1 MADAFARFRLD
12 GRVAVVTG
20 AASGIGFASARSLGL
35 AGSRIAVCDIN
46 AEGAEKAV
54 AALKGDGIEAVAYVF
69 DVADE
74 GRVVAAIGEVAKAWG
89 RIDVLINNAGLAA
102 RQPSEELDLA
112 TWEKVLRINLNGSFL
127 CAREAG
133 KAMLERKSGSIV
145 NIASIMGL
153 VGGGLY
159 PNLAYHSTKG
169 ALVNFTRAL
178 AVEWAGR
185 GVRVNAVAPT
195 FVKTPLTARLLSDA
209 QMKAAIE
216 GMTPLGRLAEA
227 EEIADAV
234 LYLASDAAAMVTGH
248 TLPVDGGWVAR

>member
-12 GRVAVVTG
+12 GRVAVITG
-20 AASGIGFASARSLGL
+20 AASGIGFASARALGL
-35 AGSRIAVCDIN
+35 AGARIGVADID
-46 AEGAEKAV
+46 AGGAERAV
-54 AALKGDGIEAVAYVF
+54 AALAKDGIAAEALVF

-74 GRVVAAIGEVAKAWG
+74 AKVVAALADLG
-89 RIDVLINNAGLAA
+89 RRHGRLDILVNNAGLAA
-102 RQPSEELDLA
+102 RQPSEALDLA
-112 TWEKVLRINLNGSFL
+112 AWERVLRINLNGSFL

-133 KAMLERKSGSIV
+133 KLMLAQKRGSIV

-159 PNLAYHSTKG
+159 PNLAYHTTKG

-195 FVKTPLTARLLSDA
+195 FVRTPLTARLLSDP
-209 QMKAAIE
+209 QMQAAIE
-216 GMTPLGRLAEA
+216 AMTPLGRLAEA
-227 EEIADAV
+227 DEIADAV

>member
-35 AGSRIAVCDIN
+35 AGAKIAVADIN
-46 AEGAEKAV
+46 PEGADKAV
-54 AALKGDGIEAVAYVF
+54 AALAADGIEAAAHVF

-74 GRVVAAIGEVAKAWG
+74 AAVTGAIAAVASAWG
-89 RIDVLINNAGLAA
+89 RIDVLVNNAGLAA
-102 RQPSEELDLA
+102 RQPSESLELA
-112 TWEKVLRINLNGSFL
+112 AWEKVIRINLNGSFL

-133 KAMLERKSGSIV
+133 KVMLAQGRGSIV
-145 NIASIMGL
+145 SITSIMGL

-178 AVEWAGR
+178 AVEWASR

-195 FVKTPLTARLLSDA
+195 FVRTPLTAKLLSDA
-209 QMKAAIE
+209 KMKADIE
-216 GMTPLGRLAEA
+216 AMTPLGRLAEA

-234 LYLASDAAAMVTGH
+234 LYLASDASAMVTGH

>member
-35 AGSRIAVCDIN
+35 AGARIAVCDIN

-54 AALKGDGIEAVAYVF
+54 SALKGDAIEAVAHVF

-74 GRVVAAIGEVAKAWG
+74 ARVVAAIGEVAKAWG

>member
-12 GRVAVVTG
+12 GRVAVITG
-20 AASGIGFASARSLGL
+20 AASGIGFASARALGL
-35 AGSRIAVCDIN
+35 AGARIGVADID
-46 AEGAEKAV
+46 AGGAERAV
-54 AALKGDGIEAVAYVF
+54 AALAKDGIAADALVF

-74 GRVVAAIGEVAKAWG
+74 AKVVAALADLG
-89 RIDVLINNAGLAA
+89 RRHGRLDILVNNAGLAA
-102 RQPSEELDLA
+102 RQPSEALDLA
-112 TWEKVLRINLNGSFL
+112 AWERVLRINLNGSFL

-133 KAMLERKSGSIV
+133 KLMLAQKRGSIV

-153 VGGGLY
+153 VGGGHY
-159 PNLAYHSTKG
+159 PNLAYHTTKG

-195 FVKTPLTARLLSDA
+195 FVRTPLTARLLSDP
-209 QMKAAIE
+209 QMQAAIE
-216 GMTPLGRLAEA
+216 AMTPLGRLAEA
-227 EEIADAV
+227 DEIADAV

>member
-12 GRVAVVTG
+12 GRAAVVTG
-20 AASGIGFASARSLGL
+20 AASGIGFAAARALGL
-35 AGSRIAVCDIN
+35 AGARIAVADIDGD
-46 AEGAEKAV
+46 AAEKAV
-54 AALKGDGIEAVAYVF
+54 AALTAEGVDAAVRVF

-74 GRVVAAIGEVAKAWG
+74 AKVAATIAELASAWG
-89 RIDVLINNAGLAA
+89 RLDILVNNAGLAA
-102 RQPSEELDLA
+102 RQPSEALDLA
-112 TWEKVLRINLNGSFL
+112 TWEKVIRINLNGSFL

-133 KAMLERKSGSIV
+133 KVMLAQRRGSIV
-145 NIASIMGL
+145 NVASIMGL

-178 AVEWAGR
+178 AVEWADR

-195 FVKTPLTARLLSDA
+195 FVRTPLTRRLLSDPE
-209 QMKAAIE
+209 MKAAIE
-216 GMTPLGRLAEA
+216 AMTPLGRLAEA
-227 EEIADAV
+227 DEIADAV

>member
-1 MADAFARFRLD
+1 MPDAFARFRLD

-20 AASGIGFASARSLGL
+20 AASGIGFASARALGL
-35 AGSRIAVCDIN
+35 AGARIAVADIN
-46 AEGAEKAV
+46 AEGADKAV
-54 AALKGDGIEAVAYVF
+54 ETLKGEQIDAAAHVF

-74 GRVVAAIGEVAKAWG
+74 AKVVAALADIHRRHG
-89 RIDVLINNAGLAA
+89 RLDILVNNAGLAA
-102 RQPSEELDLA
+102 RQPSEALDLA
-112 TWEKVLRINLNGSFL
+112 AWERVLRINLNGSFL

-133 KAMLERKSGSIV
+133 KVMLGQKRGSIV
-145 NIASIMGL
+145 NVASIMGL

-159 PNLAYHSTKG
+159 PNLAYHTTKG

-195 FVKTPLTARLLSDA
+195 FVRTPLTARLLSDPE
-209 QMKAAIE
+209 MKAAIE
-216 GMTPLGRLAEA
+216 AMTPLGRLAEA
-227 EEIADAV
+227 DEIADAV

-248 TLPVDGGWVAR
+248 TLPVDGGWIAR

>member
-20 AASGIGFASARSLGL
+20 AASGIGFASARALGL
-35 AGSRIAVCDIN
+35 AGARIAVADID
-46 AEGAEKAV
+46 AEGAGKAV
-54 AALKGDGIEAVAYVF
+54 AALKNDGIDAAHHIF

-74 GRVVAAIGEVAKAWG
+74 ARVTAAMAEVVRAWG
-89 RIDVLINNAGLAA
+89 RLDILINNAGLAA
-102 RQPSEELDLA
+102 RQPSEALELA
-112 TWEKVLRINLNGSFL
+112 AWEKVIRINLNGSFL

-133 KAMLERKSGSIV
+133 KAMLAAGRGSIV

-195 FVKTPLTARLLSDA
+195 FVRTPLTARLLSDPE
-209 QMKAAIE
+209 MKSAIE

-227 EEIADAV
+227 DEVADAV

-248 TLPVDGGWVAR
+248 TLPVDGGWIAR

>member
-35 AGSRIAVCDIN
+35 AGAKIAVADIN
-46 AEGAEKAV
+46 PEGADKAV
-54 AALKGDGIEAVAYVF
+54 AALAADGIEAAAHVF

-74 GRVVAAIGEVAKAWG
+74 AAVAGAIAAVASAWG
-89 RIDVLINNAGLAA
+89 RIDVLVNNAGLAA
-102 RQPSEELDLA
+102 RQPSESLELSA
-112 TWEKVLRINLNGSFL
+112 WEKVLRINLNGSFL

-133 KAMLERKSGSIV
+133 KVMLVQGRGSIV
-145 NIASIMGL
+145 SITSIMGL

-178 AVEWAGR
+178 AVEWASR

-195 FVKTPLTARLLSDA
+195 FVRTPLTAKLLSDA
-209 QMKAAIE
+209 KMKADIE
-216 GMTPLGRLAEA
+216 AMTPLGRLAEA

>member
-1 MADAFARFRLD
+1 MTDAFVRFRME

-35 AGSRIAVCDIN
+35 AGARIVVADIN
-46 AEGAEKAV
+46 AEGADKAV
-54 AALKGDGIEAVAYVF
+54 AALKGEGIDARPQVF

-74 GRVVAAIGEVAKAWG
+74 AGVVAAMGAVARDLG
-89 RIDVLINNAGLAA
+89 RIDVLVNNAGLAA
-102 RQPSEELDLA
+102 RQPSEALELA
-112 TWEKVLRINLNGSFL
+112 AWEKVIRINLNGSFL

-133 KAMLERKSGSIV
+133 KVMLAQGRGSVV

-195 FVKTPLTARLLSDA
+195 FVRTPLTARLLSDPE
-209 QMKAAIE
+209 MKAAIE

-227 EEIADAV
+227 DEVADAV

>member
-35 AGSRIAVCDIN
+35 AGARVAVCDIN

-54 AALKGDGIEAVAYVF
+54 AALKADGIEAVAQVF

-74 GRVVAAIGEVAKAWG
+74 ALVVAAIADVAKVWG

-102 RQPSEELDLA
+102 RQPSEALDLA

-178 AVEWAGR
+178 AVEWAAR

>member
-35 AGSRIAVCDIN
+35 AGARVAVCDIN

-54 AALKGDGIEAVAYVF
+54 AALKADGIEAVAQVF

-74 GRVVAAIGEVAKAWG
+74 ALVVAAIADVAKVWG

-102 RQPSEELDLA
+102 RQPSEALDLA

>member
-12 GRVAVVTG
+12 GRVAAITG
-20 AASGIGFASARSLGL
+20 AASGIGLASARALGL
-35 AGSRIAVCDIN
+35 AGARIAVADIN
-46 AEGAEKAV
+46 AEGAGKAV
-54 AALKGDGIEAVAYVF
+54 AALKGEGIEAAAHVF

-74 GRVVAAIGEVAKAWG
+74 AGVVSAMAEIARGWG
-89 RIDVLINNAGLAA
+89 RIDVLVNNAGLAS
-102 RQPSEELDLA
+102 RQPTETHDLA
-112 TWEKVLRINLNGSFL
+112 TWEKVIRINLSGSFV

-133 KAMLERKSGSIV
+133 KVMLAQGRGSVV

-159 PNLAYHSTKG
+159 PNLSYHSTKG

-185 GVRVNAVAPT
+185 GVRVNAIAPT
-195 FVKTPLTARLLSDA
+195 FVRTPLTARLLSDP
-209 QMKAAIE
+209 QMKSAIE
-216 GMTPLGRLAEA
+216 ALTPMGRLAEA

>member
-20 AASGIGFASARSLGL
+20 AASGIGFASARALGL
-35 AGSRIAVCDIN
+35 AGSRVAVCDIN
-46 AEGAEKAV
+46 AEGADKAV
-54 AALKGDGIEAVAYVF
+54 AALKGDGIDAVAHVF

-74 GRVVAAIGEVAKAWG
+74 ARVVAAIGEVAKAWG

-102 RQPSEELDLA
+102 RQPSEALDLA

-133 KAMLERKSGSIV
+133 KVMLAQKRGSVV

-178 AVEWAGR
+178 AVEWADR

-195 FVKTPLTARLLSDA
+195 FVKTPLTARLLSDP
-209 QMKAAIE
+209 QMKSAIE

-227 EEIADAV
+227 DEIADAI
-234 LYLASDAAAMVTGH
+234 LYLASDASAMVTGH

>member
-35 AGSRIAVCDIN
+35 AGARVAVCDIN

-54 AALKGDGIEAVAYVF
+54 AALKADGIEAVAQVF

-74 GRVVAAIGEVAKAWG
+74 ALVVAAIADVAKVWS

-102 RQPSEELDLA
+102 RQPSEALDLA

>member
-35 AGSRIAVCDIN
+35 AGARIAVCDIN

-54 AALKGDGIEAVAYVF
+54 SALKGDGIEAVAHVF

-74 GRVVAAIGEVAKAWG
+74 GRVVAVIGEVAKAWG

>member
-20 AASGIGFASARSLGL
+20 AASGIGFASARALGL
-35 AGSRIAVCDIN
+35 AGARIGVADID
-46 AEGAEKAV
+46 AGGAERAV
-54 AALKGDGIEAVAYVF
+54 AALAKDGIAAEALVF

-74 GRVVAAIGEVAKAWG
+74 AKVVAALADLG
-89 RIDVLINNAGLAA
+89 RRRGRLDILVNNAGLAA
-102 RQPSEELDLA
+102 RQPSEALDLA
-112 TWEKVLRINLNGSFL
+112 AWERVLRINLNGSFL

-133 KAMLERKSGSIV
+133 KLMLAQKRGSIV

-159 PNLAYHSTKG
+159 PNLAYHTTKG

-195 FVKTPLTARLLSDA
+195 FVRTPLTARLLSDP
-209 QMKAAIE
+209 QMQAAIE
-216 GMTPLGRLAEA
+216 AMTPLGRLAEA
-227 EEIADAV
+227 DEIADAV

>member
-35 AGSRIAVCDIN
+35 AGAKIAVADIN
-46 AEGAEKAV
+46 PEGAEKAV
-54 AALKGDGIEAVAYVF
+54 AALAQDGIEAAAHVF

-74 GRVVAAIGEVAKAWG
+74 AAVVGALAAVASAWG
-89 RIDVLINNAGLAA
+89 RIDVLVNNAGLAA
-102 RQPSEELDLA
+102 RQPSEALELSA
-112 TWEKVLRINLNGSFL
+112 WEKVIRINLNGSFL

-133 KAMLERKSGSIV
+133 KVMLAQGRGSIV
-145 NIASIMGL
+145 SITSIMGL

-178 AVEWAGR
+178 AVEWASR

-195 FVKTPLTARLLSDA
+195 FVRTPLTAKLLSDA
-209 QMKAAIE
+209 KMKADIE
-216 GMTPLGRLAEA
+216 AMTPLGRLAEA

>member
-20 AASGIGFASARSLGL
+20 AASGIGFASARALGL
-35 AGSRIAVCDIN
+35 AGARIAVADIN
-46 AEGAEKAV
+46 AEGAAKA
-54 AALKGDGIEAVAYVF
+54 AASLKGEKIDVATHVF

-74 GRVVAAIGEVAKAWG
+74 AGVIATMAEIAQSWG
-89 RIDVLINNAGLAA
+89 RIDILVNNAGLAA
-102 RQPSEELDLA
+102 RQPSEALDLGA
-112 TWEKVLRINLNGSFL
+112 WERVIRINLNGSFL

-133 KAMLERKSGSIV
+133 KTMLAQGRGSIV

-195 FVKTPLTARLLSDA
+195 FVRTPLTAKLLSDA
-209 QMKAAIE
+209 EMKSAIE
-216 GMTPLGRLAEA
+216 AMTPLGRLAEA
-227 EEIADAV
+227 DEIADAV